1 MPLMAVSSGSTTGR
15 WCRSYGTPPPPLA
28 TNRTPTP
35 PPPTLTP
42 SWTGLRQS
50 VLLLRHLEKKN
61 GDSGVWQQLDNCL
74 QLPVWFH
81 PTHHQHQHPRTT
93 QHQHQHQ
100 DHSTTH
106 TTLEDVDKILIN
118 RWHNV
123 LSTVLFNNQ

>member
-74 QLPVWFH
+74 QLPWFH